1 MIAQQLANSLAL
13 GGAYALMALGYSL
26 IFGVLRLI
34 HFSYGDIMVMGG
46 YIALTL
52 VSGLSHSFG
61 LILTSVVV
69 STTLVGVLVERVSFR
84 PLRNA
89 PYMVSLIASLGMS
102 LMIANAVLLLWGPA
116 RKLFAVDMPVATL
129 TMGGIQL
136 SGSRVLAILVCVGV
150 MVALDF
156 LLRRTRFGMAIR
168 ATILDRDAAI
178 LMGINREFVIVS
190 TFIVG
195 SALSGI
201 AMLILGSMYGV
212 IFPTEGA
219 VIGTKVFAA
228 AIIGGLG
235 SIPGAVVG
243 GLLMGFVE
251 TLSAA
256 YISVVYKDAIAMALL
271 VLVLIVRP
279 DGILGKRG
287 EENI

>member
-34 HFSYGDIMVMGG
+34 HFAYGDIMVMGG
-46 YIALTL
+46 FIALTV
-52 VSGLSHSFG
+52 VSGSSHSFG
-61 LILTSVVV
+61 LILTAVVV
-69 STTLVGVLVERVSFR
+69 CTTLVGVFVERASFR
-84 PLRNA
+84 PLRSA
-89 PYMVSLIASLGMS
+89 PYMTSLIASLGMS
-102 LMIANAVLLLWGPA
+102 LMIANAVQLIWGPA
-116 RKLFAVDMPVATL
+116 RRLFAVDMPVAAL
-129 TMGGIQL
+129 SVGGIQL
-136 SGSRVLAILVCVGV
+136 SGSRVLAILVCTVV
-150 MVALDF
+150 MVALNF
-156 LLRRTRFGMAIR
+156 VLLRTRFGMAIR

-178 LMGINREFVIVS
+178 LMGINREFIIVS

-212 IFPTEGA
+212 IYPTEGA

-235 SIPGAVVG
+235 SIPGAVIG
-243 GLLMGFVE
+243 GLLMGLVE
-251 TLSAA
+251 TLGAA

-271 VLVLIVRP
+271 VLVLVIKP
-279 DGILGKRG
+279 DGILGKRA